1 MTNGEIKRYKGC
13 DIKRISGKKFVVGGF
28 MTTFSSYYDA
38 KEAIDAADAEEK
50 ALAEIDQYINDVLG
64 GYC

>member
-13 DIKRISGKKFVVGGF
+13 EIKRINGKQFVVGGF
-28 MTTFSSYYDA
+28 ITIFSTYYEA

-50 ALAEIDQYINDVLG
+50 KADALFK
-64 GYC
+64 